1 MDRDDL
7 AFAGVVSL
15 AGQVREGQVS
25 SRELV
30 ELFLERIGRLD
41 PALNAFRI
49 VMAERAL
56 ADAGQADA
64 RRRGG
69 DARPLL
75 GVPLAVK
82 DTEDLAGEVTRWGTA
97 AFSEPA
103 TRDGELVSRLRAAGA
118 VFIGK
123 TNLPELAIIGVHR
136 GSGLWHHAQPLGPGR
151 HAGRV
156 ERRER
161 GRRGRG
167 TRARRHRVGRR
178 RVDPHPGGELRA
190 GGAEAAARQDSAR
203 PAHRALVRDERAR
216 LRGPHCGRFRPA
228 ARRGRGS
235 RGRPLR
241 RPPPPG
247 RRSGYGWP
255 CRPSPRRRP
264 G

>member
-7 AFAGVVSL
+7 AFAGVVGL

-30 ELFLERIGRLD
+30 ELFLDRIGRLD

-64 RRRGG
+64 RRRAG
-69 DARPLL
+69 DPRPLL

-103 TRDGELVSRLRAAGA
+103 TRDGEFVSRLRAAGA

-123 TNLPELAIIGVHR
+123 TNLPELAIIG
-136 GSGLWHHAQPLGPGR
+136 STEGPAFGITR
-151 HAGRV
+151 NPWDLDA
-156 ERRER
+156 
-161 GRRGRG
+161 
-167 TRARRHRVGRR
+167 TRAA
-178 RVDPHPGGELRA
+178 RA
-190 GGAEAAARQDSAR
+190 AGAR
-203 PAHRALVRDERAR
+203 PRLPPGWCPLPPPRTAQAR
-216 LRGPHCGRFRPA
+216 SA
-228 ARRGRGS
+228 Y
-235 RGRPLR
+235 R
-241 RPPPPG
+241 RPTAG
-247 RRSGYGWP
+247 WWDSSRSATGFRSRR
-255 CRPSPRRRP
+255 
-264 G
+264 